1 MTHGCA
7 CKHTLFH
14 TDTHTRANAA
24 CIKSRYTNW
33 DTVSRQMMQEKRLW
47 KKLTIFSFKLHQS
60 NIPKDWMRGLN
71 FRLLFHRPA
80 LLSLYITISEVNLNL
95 ASLPPISTSDY
106 RPGCEWHSGNIREDW
121 RTQGW
126 KRLSH
131 LKTRPLK
138 AGPLCYNKASWAKRY
153 ETRITSAS

>member
-1 MTHGCA
+1 MQT
-7 CKHTLFH
+7 HTL
-14 TDTHTRANAA
+14 HTRANAA

-33 DTVSRQMMQEKRLW
+33 DTVSCQMMQEKRLW
-47 KKLTIFSFKLHQS
+47 KKLAIFSFKLHQS
-60 NIPKDWMRGLN
+60 NILKDWMRGLN
-71 FRLLFHRPA
+71 FHLPFHWPA

-95 ASLPPISTSDY
+95 ASLPPASTSDY

-131 LKTRPLK
+131 LTTRPLK
-138 AGPLCYNKASWAKRY
+138 AGPLCYNKASWAKRH